1 LFLIFNFYIMMLL
14 DIVDNLSD
22 DPLNI
27 ENENVFDI
35 LQSFIK

>member
-1 LFLIFNFYIMMLL
+1 MLL

>member
-1 LFLIFNFYIMMLL
+1 MMLL

>member
-1 LFLIFNFYIMMLL
+1 MFLIFNFYIMMLL